1 MNEVNFTLKHCYVLV
16 TGSTTLTG
24 ILTPVCVGFFVVVFV
39 GFFCLFVCLFLLL
52 KQRKKNSLLEF
63 ETLDLTSHL
72 VSVMIKK
79 KLHRLIKNK
88 LNCILINLLE
98 HSKHSMFSG

>member
-24 ILTPVCVGFFVVVFV
+24 ILTPICVGF
-39 GFFCLFVCLFLLL
+39 FLLL

-79 KLHRLIKNK
+79 KASQINK
-88 LNCILINLLE
+88 EQVKLYIN
-98 HSKHSMFSG
+98 